1 MTAKAM
7 PRRRAREDEW
17 LEIGLGAQIL
27 RDLGI
32 TSIRLYASRERH
44 YVGLEGFGIRIR
56 PPRSSDTNA
65 VRRKQDRATGSSMAP
80 DRVIGSA
87 IDRHRPGAGV
97 NAGRGGGGRARSA
110 WSSPARREPSCTR
123 TATAAPVSTP
133 ASTFKLALSLIGFDS
148 GFLKHAHDPVLTYQ
162 QGDPDWGGKAWTRP
176 NDPQSWLRHS
186 VVWYSQRITRA
197 LGPDDLTRR
206 VASLDYG
213 NADTSGDPGQD
224 NGLERS
230 WIASSLKIS
239 PVEQVRFLGRLIE
252 RRLPVDAVAIDKDAG
267 DRRNIRPPRLDDP
280 GQDRARPIRRR
291 ADRSF

>member
-1 MTAKAM
+1 M
-7 PRRRAREDEW
+7 PCAASKIERRALPWRRIASSVLLSIATVLGLASTPAEARPVCMVIASTSGTILHED
-17 LEIGLGAQIL
+17 GDC
-27 RDLGI
+27 R
-32 TSIRLYASRERH
+32 T
-44 YVGLEGFGIRIR
+44 
-56 PPRSSDTNA
+56 
-65 VRRKQDRATGSSMAP
+65 
-80 DRVIGSA
+80 RV
-87 IDRHRPGAGV
+87 
-97 NAGRGGGGRARSA
+97 
-110 WSSPARREPSCTR
+110 
-123 TATAAPVSTP
+123 TP

-252 RRLPVDAVAIDKDAG
+252 RRLPVDAVAIDKTLAIVEHQTAG
-267 DRRNIRPPRLDDP
+267 DWTIRGKTGSAYP
-280 GQDRARPIRRR
+280 RR
-291 ADRSF
+291 ADRSFDRARGWGRYVGWARHDGRTLVFARLDQDETRQSVSGGLRARDALAA

>member
-1 MTAKAM
+1 MVIASTSGTILH
-7 PRRRAREDEW
+7 ED
-17 LEIGLGAQIL
+17 GDC
-27 RDLGI
+27 R
-32 TSIRLYASRERH
+32 T
-44 YVGLEGFGIRIR
+44 
-56 PPRSSDTNA
+56 
-65 VRRKQDRATGSSMAP
+65 
-80 DRVIGSA
+80 RV
-87 IDRHRPGAGV
+87 
-97 NAGRGGGGRARSA
+97 
-110 WSSPARREPSCTR
+110 
-123 TATAAPVSTP
+123 TP

-252 RRLPVDAVAIDKDAG
+252 RRLPVDAVAIDKTLAIVEHQTAG
-267 DRRNIRPPRLDDP
+267 DWTIRGKTGSAYP
-280 GQDRARPIRRR
+280 RR
-291 ADRSF
+291 ADRSFDRARGWGRYVGWARHDGRTLVFARLDQDETRQSVSGGLRARDALLEEWEALTGSLAR